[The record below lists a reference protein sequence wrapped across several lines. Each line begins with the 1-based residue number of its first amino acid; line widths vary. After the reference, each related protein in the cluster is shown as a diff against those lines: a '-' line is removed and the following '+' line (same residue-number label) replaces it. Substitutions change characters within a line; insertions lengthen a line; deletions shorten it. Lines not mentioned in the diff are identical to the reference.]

1 MITELGKELRK
12 LRIDQD
18 ERLYDMS
25 KRLEKSSAFI
35 SAVERGSKK
44 PPSGFEELVIAAYQL
59 VGEAANALRRAADR
73 SRKAFTIEARTP
85 LERDA
90 AGLMARRMSSKMD
103 ALSPDELE
111 KILAILRKGGGD

>member
-1 MITELGKELRK
+1 MTTEIGKELRK
-12 LRIDQD
+12 LRIDRD

-25 KRLEKSSAFI
+25 HRLEKSPAFI
-35 SAVERGSKK
+35 SAVERGSKS

-59 VGEAANALRRAADR
+59 AGDAANALRRAADR
-73 SRKAFTIEARTP
+73 SRKAFTIEAQTP
-85 LERDA
+85 LERDT

-111 KILAILRKGGGD
+111 KILAILRKGDGD